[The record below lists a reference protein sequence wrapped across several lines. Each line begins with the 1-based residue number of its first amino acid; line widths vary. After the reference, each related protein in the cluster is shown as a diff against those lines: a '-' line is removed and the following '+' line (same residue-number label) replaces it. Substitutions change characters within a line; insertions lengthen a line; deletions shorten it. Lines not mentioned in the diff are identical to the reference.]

1 VAGKEKTMSRTA
13 GKYEAT
19 RTTHADGDYPHV
31 AVDSEGRTLQGAA
44 TAARPTDVDAVL
56 ASAARTTLQSET
68 MVMPPG
74 CGGVIIFVKVTVD
87 PATADITPGLA
98 YVDAT
103 AGDVRLWDAA
113 AAISAVGTF
122 TYLVHPLIG
131 ATEAGNVT
139 ENVPLALPS
148 AFTFK
153 MDVADADSMTY
164 SVSAVFLPSLY

>member
-1 VAGKEKTMSRTA
+1 MTGRVA

-19 RTTHADGDYPHV
+19 RTTHTDGQFPYL
-31 AVDSEGRTLQGAA
+31 ATDSEGRLLPGAA

-56 ASAARTTLQSET
+56 ASAARTTAQSET

-87 PATADITPGLA
+87 PSTASITPGLA
-98 YVDAT
+98 YTDAT
-103 AGDVRLWDAA
+103 AGEVLLWDAA
-113 AAISAVGTF
+113 AAIDAVGTF

-148 AFTFK
+148 EFLFDMA
-153 MDVADADSMTY
+153 VADAESITY